1 MKWLLLATLFS
12 TSVFAETSKLLPI
25 FIEASEIYQEHKELP
40 LNLKPELMAALRVLK
55 DNQISPEYLQNFKNE
70 KKNWILPKDD
80 KYDLWIKNN
89 QTKKT
94 SNFTD
99 APEVSLH
106 AVKIDVITSSQMS
119 DDVYAYF
126 FVTDG
131 VMPTGKVTSIYK
143 GISSGQSFFFNPL
156 DRAIFPLVG
165 VPAKTPSNHLIV
177 DYGII
182 ESDGDDITRL
192 QKLSSIIIDLA
203 IAVYT
208 TQDPENGAKIGNLR
222 KEIKLLADYVLSQN
236 NDDRLVTE
244 SFGFETEEIAGLLKD
259 KSFHEFKKKHKY
271 ESTFYW
277 WEYDIQF
284 RLLK

>member
-1 MKWLLLATLFS
+1 MKWLLISFVLS
-12 TSVFAETSKLLPI
+12 INVFAETSKVLPS
-25 FIEASEIYQEHKELP
+25 FIEASEIYRSEKDIP
-40 LNLKPELMAALRVLK
+40 LNLKPELLAILNVFK
-55 DNQISPEYLQNFKNE
+55 THNIEPELLDGILNTKSNFE
-70 KKNWILPKDD
+70 LPKSD
-80 KYDLWIKNN
+80 KYDLWIKEAQDKQVTNLD
-89 QTKKT
+89 T
-94 SNFTD
+94 
-99 APEVSLH
+99 PEVSLH

-143 GISSGQSFFFNPL
+143 GVSSGESFFFNPL
-156 DRAIFPLVG
+156 DRAIFPLFG
-165 VPAKTPSNHLIV
+165 VPAKSPSNHLIV

-182 ESDGDDITRL
+182 ESDGADIAKL

-208 TQDPENGAKIGNLR
+208 TQDPQNGAKVANLR

-236 NDDRLVTE
+236 NDDRLATD
-244 SFGFETEEIAGLLKD
+244 SFGFQVEEIAGLLKD

-271 ESTFYW
+271 DSTFYW
-277 WEYDIQF
+277 WEYDVQF
-284 RLLK
+284 RLHK